1 MIIGASLKGNT
12 KMKALLIYPECTE
25 TFWSFKYALK
35 FISRKAAYPPLGLLT
50 VASMLPADWELQLV
64 DMNVAELRDESL
76 VWADIVCI
84 SAMSIQQKS
93 TKEVISR
100 CKMYDLKIIAGGP
113 LFTVNASEFDSVDYM
128 VLDEAEV
135 TLREFLDD
143 FTAGT
148 PKHIYSTEI
157 RANLAETPAP
167 RWDLINVKNY
177 SAMNIQLSR
186 GCPYDCEFCNI
197 TSLFGRAPRM
207 KTTAQMIMELDNIYQ
222 MGWRGG
228 VFFVDD
234 NFIGQKSRVKNE
246 VLPTLMR
253 WMEAHKYPFYFN
265 TQISINV
272 VDDPE
277 LMDLM
282 SRAGFTAVFIG
293 IETPNETSL
302 NECNKIPNRN
312 RDLLRNIHTIQQA
325 GLQVQ
330 AGFIVG
336 FDNDPL
342 SIFEQL
348 ITFIQSSGIVTAMV
362 GLLSALNG
370 TRLYKRLETEERLVH
385 NATGDNTDYT
395 LNFVPKMNPET
406 LLTGY
411 QQIIESIYK
420 PNNFYTRLKTFL
432 REYHPRNKYKPPFNF
447 EVVYTLLKTMISL
460 GIIEKERTYYW
471 RLFFWTLFHR
481 IKLFP
486 LAIIMSAYGYHFR
499 KSFEQHLAVQTAK

>member
-1 MIIGASLKGNT
+1 MGASLKGNIF
-12 KMKALLIYPECTE
+12 MKALLIYPECTE

-50 VASMLPADWELQLV
+50 VASMLPTDWDLRLV
-64 DMNVAELRDESL
+64 DMNVTELRDEQL

-93 TKEVISR
+93 AEEVIRR
-100 CKMYDLKIIAGGP
+100 CKMYDLKIVAGGP
-113 LFTVNASEFDSVDYM
+113 LFTVNIGEFDNVDY
-128 VLDEAEV
+128 LILNEAEV
-135 TLREFLDD
+135 TLRDFLDD
-143 FTAGT
+143 LSNGN
-148 PKHIYSTEI
+148 PKHLYSSDV
-157 RANLAETPAP
+157 RANMLETPPP
-167 RWDLINVKNY
+167 RWDLINLKNY
-177 SAMNIQLSR
+177 SALNIQLSR

-197 TSLFGRAPRM
+197 TSLFGRTPRM
-207 KTTAQMIMELDNIYQ
+207 KCTEQMITELDSIYK

-246 VLPTLMR
+246 ILPTLIR
-253 WMEAHKYPFYFN
+253 WMNAHKYPFYFN

-282 SRAGFTAVFIG
+282 SQAGFNAVFIG

-302 NECNKIPNRN
+302 NECNKTTNRN
-312 RDLLRNIHTIQQA
+312 RDLLNNIHTIQKA

-336 FDNDPL
+336 FDNDPI

-348 ITFIQSSGIVTAMV
+348 TAFIQSSGIVTAMV

-370 TRLYKRLETEERLVH
+370 TKLYKRLESEDRLVH

-395 LNFVPKMNPET
+395 LNFVPKMNPDT

-411 QQIIESIYK
+411 KQIIDSIYH
-420 PNNFYTRLKTFL
+420 PTNFYTRLKTFL
-432 REYHPRNKYKPPFNF
+432 REYNPHNQYKPPFNIG
-447 EVVYTLLKTMISL
+447 VVYTLFRTMFSL
-460 GIIEKERTYYW
+460 GIVEKERSYYW
-471 RLFFWTLFHR
+471 RLFFWTLFHHIR
-481 IKLFP
+481 LFP

-499 KSFEQHLAVQTAK
+499 KSFEQHLAVPNANRG

>member
-1 MIIGASLKGNT
+1 
-12 KMKALLIYPECTE
+12 MKALLIYPECTE

-50 VASMLPADWELQLV
+50 VASMLPADWELRLV
-64 DMNVAELRDESL
+64 DMNVTELRDEQF

-93 TKEVISR
+93 AEEVIRR
-100 CKMYDLKIIAGGP
+100 CKMYDLKILAGGP
-113 LFTVNASEFDSVDYM
+113 LFTVNAGEFDNVDYL

-135 TLREFLDD
+135 TLPEFLTD

-148 PKHIYSTEI
+148 TRHLYTSQIK
-157 RANLAETPAP
+157 ANMAETPAP
-167 RWDLINVKNY
+167 RWDLINIKNY
-177 SAMNIQLSR
+177 SGMNIQLSR

-197 TSLFGRAPRM
+197 TSLFGRMPRM
-207 KTTAQMIMELDNIYQ
+207 KSTSQMISELDHLYQ
-222 MGWRGG
+222 IGWRGA

-234 NFIGQKSRVKNE
+234 NFIGQKNPIKNE
-246 VLPTLMR
+246 VLPAIME
-253 WMEAHKYPFYFN
+253 WMKAHKYPFYFN

-277 LMDLM
+277 LMNLM
-282 SRAGFTAVFIG
+282 SHAGFNAVFIG
-293 IETPNETSL
+293 IETPNESSL
-302 NECNKIPNRN
+302 NECNKTTNRN
-312 RDLLRNIHTIQQA
+312 RDLLNNIHTIQQA

-348 ITFIQSSGIVTAMV
+348 TTFIQSSGIVTAMV

-370 TRLYKRLETEERLVH
+370 TRLHKRLENENRLVH

-395 LNFVPKMNPET
+395 LNFVPIMNPET
-406 LLTGY
+406 LLVGY
-411 QQIIESIYK
+411 KQIIESIYH
-420 PNNFYTRLKTFL
+420 PNNFYDRLKTFL
-432 REYHPRNKYKPPFNF
+432 KEYHPNNRYKPPFNF
-447 EVVYTLLKTMISL
+447 AVVYTLLKTMLSL
-460 GIIEKERTYYW
+460 GIIEKERSYYW

-481 IKLFP
+481 IRLFP

-499 KSFEQHLAVQTAK
+499 KSFEQHLAMQR